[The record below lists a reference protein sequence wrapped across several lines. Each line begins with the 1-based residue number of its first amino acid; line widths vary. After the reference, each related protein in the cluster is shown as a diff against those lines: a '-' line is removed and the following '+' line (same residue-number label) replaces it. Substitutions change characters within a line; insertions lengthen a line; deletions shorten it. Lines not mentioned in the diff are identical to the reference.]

1 MLRAVGARSGRAAA
15 RATLLAT
22 AAAYVA
28 NAAIGTIVAVDE
40 GLPGRPFGI
49 ATGLSPATDFLF
61 GLGTALSPPL
71 GLLVALAVVVLIAVR
86 GVHRAAVLSAVA
98 GAGLLLGMLAEP
110 ITYRVLSPGGFDLVL
125 AAIVA
130 LNLVLPV
137 ILGLSALRVAR
148 R

>member
-1 MLRAVGARSGRAAA
+1 MLRAVGARSGRAGA

-22 AAAYVA
+22 AAVYVA

-49 ATGLSPATDFLF
+49 ATGLSPATDFLV

-71 GLLVALAVVVLIAVR
+71 VLLVALAVVVLMAVR
-86 GVHRAAVLSAVA
+86 GVRWAAAMSAVA

-110 ITYRVLSPGGFDLVL
+110 ITYRVLSPGGFEFTL

-130 LNLVLPV
+130 LNRVLPV
-137 ILGLSALRVAR
+137 VLGLSALSVAR
-148 R
+148 G